1 MTAIRDELAI
11 AVGVGDRFC
20 VEVAQR
26 EGMLVATHPREGS
39 PLDIAV
45 VEGVDQLEGIPATPV
60 EVEIEPRIVE
70 DYVVGRL
77 VAVDCST
84 PDLP

>member
-20 VEVAQR
+20 VEVAQL
-26 EGMLVATHPREGS
+26 EGMLVAAHPRERS

-45 VEGVDQLEGIPATPV
+45 IEGIDQLEAVPATPV
-60 EVEIEPRIVE
+60 EVEIESRVVE

-77 VAVDCST
+77 VATDCST
-84 PDLP
+84 IDPP

>member
-1 MTAIRDELAI
+1 MTTIRDELAI

-26 EGMLVATHPREGS
+26 EGMLVAAHPREGS

-45 VEGVDQLEGIPATPV
+45 VEGIDQLEAVPATPV

-77 VAVDCST
+77 VAAACST
-84 PDLP
+84 ADPP